1 MMLFNNS
8 QLWTEKY
15 RPKKLNEMLGQKEI
29 INRLKLF
36 VQTKSLPNVLFS
48 GPPGVGKT
56 TAALCIAKELF
67 GDSWKENLLEL
78 NASDERGIETI
89 RNKVKNF
96 ARTKAISNVPFK
108 LILLDEAD
116 ALTREAQ
123 SALRRIMEKYS
134 NTCRFILDCN
144 YVSKIISPIQS
155 RCAVFKF
162 KYLDKKDVVDYLNK
176 IVEKEGLKANKD
188 VLEIIFEISEGD
200 VRKAINIIQG
210 SAILSKEITQDV
222 IYGYSSALRPEEI
235 KNLLIYISKKDF
247 NKARD
252 EIMNLMI
259 SNGLSSLDL
268 LKQLCNIII
277 NSQLPVDKKIRIV
290 NEIATT
296 EYRIVEGS
304 DDILQL
310 NGLLARLLLL
320 W

>member
-1 MMLFNNS
+1 MTLFKSS

-15 RPKKLNEMLGQKEI
+15 RPKKLSEMLGQKEI
-29 INRLKLF
+29 IERLRLF
-36 VQTKSLPNVLFS
+36 VQNKSLPNVLFA

-67 GDSWKENLLEL
+67 GSAWKENLLEL
-78 NASDERGIETI
+78 NASDERGIDTI

-134 NTCRFILDCN
+134 DTCRFILDCN

-162 KYLDKKDVVDYLNK
+162 KYLDKDEVINYLEE
-176 IVEKEGLKANKD
+176 IVKKEGLTAEKT
-188 VLEIIFEISEGD
+188 VLNTIFEISMGD

-210 SAILSKEITQDV
+210 SAILSNKITKDI
-222 IYGYSSALRPEEI
+222 IYGYSSALRPEEVRE
-235 KNLLIYISKKDF
+235 LLVFIARKDF
-247 NKARD
+247 INARN
-252 EIMNLMI
+252 EIMKIMI
-259 SNGLSSLDL
+259 DNGLSSLDL

-277 NSQLPVDKKIRIV
+277 DSKLPVDKKVRIID
-290 NEIATT
+290 EIATT
-296 EYRIVEGS
+296 EFRIVEGS
-304 DDILQL
+304 DDLLQL
-310 NGLLARLLLL
+310 DGLLARLFLL